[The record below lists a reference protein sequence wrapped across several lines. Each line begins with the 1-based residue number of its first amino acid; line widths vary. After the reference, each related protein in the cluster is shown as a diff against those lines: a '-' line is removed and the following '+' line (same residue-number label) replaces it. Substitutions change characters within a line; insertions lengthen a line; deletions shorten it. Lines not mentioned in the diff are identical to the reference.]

1 MSANIKCVRLVTGE
15 DIICDL
21 VENTDSY
28 TFNNP
33 VQLGMV
39 PSQTTGQPT
48 FGFVPFPVYGKD
60 KKDFSMEI
68 SKRHVV
74 FVTEAVDEF
83 ITQYRSMN
91 SGIVTPSQGLIV

>member
-1 MSANIKCVRLVTGE
+1 MSDNIKCVRLVTGE

-21 VENTDSY
+21 VDAGDVFI
-28 TFNNP
+28 FNNP

-39 PSQTTGQPT
+39 PSQTNGQPT

-60 KKDFSMEI
+60 KKDFSLEVD
-68 SKRHVV
+68 KKFVV

-83 ITQYRSMN
+83 ISQYRSMN
-91 SGIVTPSQGLIV
+91 SGIITAPQGLIV